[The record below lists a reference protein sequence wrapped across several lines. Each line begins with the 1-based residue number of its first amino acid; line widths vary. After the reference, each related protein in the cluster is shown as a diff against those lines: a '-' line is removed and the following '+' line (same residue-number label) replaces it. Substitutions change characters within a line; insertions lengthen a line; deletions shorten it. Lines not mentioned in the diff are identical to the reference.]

1 MSNLKFSD
9 DAWDDYVYWQMT
21 DKDTCRKILELLKD
35 IQRNGPSNGI
45 GKPER
50 LRYCKLWSRRITH
63 EHRLVYEVQPDGC
76 IFAHAL
82 KGHYDDK

>member
-35 IQRNGPSNGI
+35 IQRNGPSQGI
-45 GKPER
+45 G
-50 LRYCKLWSRRITH
+50 
-63 EHRLVYEVQPDGC
+63 
-76 IFAHAL
+76 
-82 KGHYDDK
+82 